1 MWKKKKKSVNGK
13 LARPFY
19 SPDPGA
25 SEPKR
30 FYDLNIPLAK
40 CKNNIPRQRILRTY
54 DTYALKANKGLRL
67 G

>member
-1 MWKKKKKSVNGK
+1 MIICKPVNGK
-13 LARPFY
+13 LACPFY
-19 SPDPGA
+19 SPYPVA

-40 CKNNIPRQRILRTY
+40 CKNNIPVQRILR
-54 DTYALKANKGLRL
+54 TYALKANKGLRL